1 MYRVSKLLQ
10 QLLCEKFGDGGDVRT
25 SAFVALEGR
34 LVRSIEDE
42 DGMDRKGDET
52 EEAIVEGAQSGVCAA
67 YSRLA

>member
-34 LVRSIEDE
+34 LVWSIEDE
-42 DGMDRKGDET
+42 DGMDGERDEAK
-52 EEAIVEGAQSGVCAA
+52 EAVIEGAQRRVGAA
-67 YSRLA
+67 WSQSA